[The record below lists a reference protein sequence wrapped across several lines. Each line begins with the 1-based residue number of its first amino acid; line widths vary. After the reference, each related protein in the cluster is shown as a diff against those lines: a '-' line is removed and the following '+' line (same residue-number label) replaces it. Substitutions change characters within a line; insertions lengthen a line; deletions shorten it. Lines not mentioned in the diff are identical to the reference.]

1 VETLEK
7 DDEFRKKLETADEAD
22 IRVCTYYVIKYKN
35 MFVIDIYCNYMAIKC
50 NNLLWKII

>member
-22 IRVCTYYVIKYKN
+22 IRVCTMLKNIKIR
-35 MFVIDIYCNYMAIKC
+35 V
-50 NNLLWKII
+50 